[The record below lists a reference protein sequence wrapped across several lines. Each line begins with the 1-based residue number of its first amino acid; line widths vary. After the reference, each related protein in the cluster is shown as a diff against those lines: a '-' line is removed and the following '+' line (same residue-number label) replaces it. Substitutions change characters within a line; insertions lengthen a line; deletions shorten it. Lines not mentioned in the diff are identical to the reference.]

1 MNVVFLRSI
10 MAVIFKMRIIFET
23 AGRLDKEG
31 FIHIP

>member
-10 MAVIFKMRIIFET
+10 VASIFKMRIIFE
-23 AGRLDKEG
+23 AAARVDKEG

>member
-10 MAVIFKMRIIFET
+10 TTDIFKMRIIFET
-23 AGRLDKEG
+23 AARVDKEG

>member
-10 MAVIFKMRIIFET
+10 MTAIFKMRIIFDMAART
-23 AGRLDKEG
+23 YKEG